1 MTRHL
6 LVTNDFPP
14 KVGGIQNYL
23 WELWR
28 RLPPDDVVVHT
39 TPYEG
44 SEAFD
49 AEQPFTVVRSTEPWL
64 LPGPHLVRRVRRLA
78 QRHEVDLVVI
88 DPALPA
94 GLIGPSLDLP
104 YAVVVHGAE
113 VAIPGRLPGL
123 KPLLRRVL
131 GSATGV
137 IAAGGYPALE
147 SERALRGRANRRAE
161 PPHTGEA
168 VARAARERSEQER
181 ETLPLDANRSH
192 LREWPLNR
200 NLAAFV
206 IPPGVDTGRFRP
218 MDDGDRGR
226 WRDRLG
232 LRPDSPTVVSVSR
245 LVPRKGM
252 DTLVRAAAILAA
264 EGRDLQVVIAGDG
277 RDRGRLGRLADRAG
291 APVRFLGRLG
301 DDEITSLVGCAD
313 VFAMLCRTRWRGL
326 EQEGFG
332 IVFLEA
338 AAAGVPQV
346 AGRSGGAHEAV
357 SDGETG
363 IVLDPATPKAAAEAI
378 GTLLDDGRLRSRMG
392 AAARHRAVTAFSYD
406 LLADQL
412 RLALDE
418 MSPR

>member
-39 TPYEG
+39 TPYAG
-44 SEAFD
+44 SAAFD
-49 AEQPFTVVRSTEPWL
+49 AEQPFTVVRSTERWL

-94 GLIGPSLDLP
+94 GLIGPRLGLP
-104 YAVVVHGAE
+104 YGVVVHGAE
-113 VAIPGRLPGL
+113 VAIPGRLPVL
-123 KPLLRRVL
+123 RPLLRRVL
-131 GSATGV
+131 DSATGV

-147 SERALRGRANRRAE
+147 SERALGR
-161 PPHTGEA
+161 H
-168 VARAARERSEQER
+168 
-181 ETLPLDANRSH
+181 
-192 LREWPLNR
+192 
-200 NLAAFV
+200 LAAFM
-206 IPPGVDTGRFRP
+206 IPPGVDTERFRP
-218 MDDGDRGR
+218 MDDPDRDR

-277 RDRGRLGRLADRAG
+277 RDRGRLERLANRVG
-291 APVRFLGRLG
+291 APVRLLGRLG
-301 DDEITSLVGCAD
+301 DDDITALVGCAD

-357 SDGETG
+357 TDGETG
-363 IVLDPATPKAAAEAI
+363 IVLDPATPKAAATAI
-378 GTLLDDGRLRSRMG
+378 GTLLHDRELRARMG

-406 LLADQL
+406 LLAGQL
-412 RLALDE
+412 RLAIEE
-418 MSPR
+418 MAGRLPQGPRR

>member
-39 TPYEG
+39 TPYAG
-44 SEAFD
+44 AAAFD
-49 AEQPFTVVRSTEPWL
+49 AEQPFTVIRSTEPWL
-64 LPGPHLVRRVRRLA
+64 LPGPHLARRVRRLA
-78 QRHEVDLVVI
+78 QRHDVELVVI

-113 VAIPGRLPGL
+113 VAIPARLPVL
-123 KPLLRRVL
+123 QPLLRKVL
-131 GSATGV
+131 GSAAGV
-137 IAAGGYPALE
+137 IAAGGYAAVE
-147 SERALRGRANRRAE
+147 CERALGR
-161 PPHTGEA
+161 
-168 VARAARERSEQER
+168 
-181 ETLPLDANRSH
+181 D
-192 LREWPLNR
+192 
-200 NLAAFV
+200 LAAFV
-206 IPPGVDTGRFRP
+206 VPPGVDTERFSP
-218 MDDGDRGR
+218 VDDQERVRRRG
-226 WRDRLG
+226 RLG
-232 LRPDSPTVVSVSR
+232 LRPGSSTVVSVSR

-252 DTLVRAAAILAA
+252 DTLVQAAAILAS

-277 RDRGRLGRLADRAG
+277 RERRRLRRLAVRAG
-291 APVRFLGRLG
+291 APVRFLGRLS
-301 DDEITSLVGCAD
+301 DDDVTALIGCAD

-363 IVLDPATPKAAAEAI
+363 IVLDPATPEAAAEAI
-378 GTLLDDGRLRSRMG
+378 GALLDDGERRARMG
-392 AAARHRAVTAFSYD
+392 AAARQRAETAFSYD
-406 LLADQL
+406 LLADRL
-412 RLALDE
+412 RAAIDE
-418 MSPR
+418 MSG

>member
-14 KVGGIQNYL
+14 KVGGVQNYL

-39 TPYEG
+39 TPHAG
-44 SEAFD
+44 ADAFD
-49 AEQPFTVVRSTEPWL
+49 AEQPFRVVRSTEPWL

-78 QRHEVDLVVI
+78 QRHEAGLVVI

-94 GLIGPSLDLP
+94 GMIGPSLDLP

-123 KPLLRRVL
+123 RPLLRRVL
-131 GSATGV
+131 GSAAGV
-137 IAAGGYPALE
+137 VAAGGYPALE
-147 SERALRGRANRRAE
+147 SERALGR
-161 PPHTGEA
+161 P
-168 VARAARERSEQER
+168 
-181 ETLPLDANRSH
+181 
-192 LREWPLNR
+192 
-200 NLAAFV
+200 LAAFV
-206 IPPGVDTGRFRP
+206 IPPGVDTERFSP
-218 MDDGDRGR
+218 MDDWDRARGR
-226 WRDRLG
+226 GRLG

-264 EGRDLQVVIAGDG
+264 GGRDLQVVIAGDG
-277 RDRGRLGRLADRAG
+277 RDRGRLERLAARVG
-291 APVRFLGRLG
+291 APVSFPGRLG
-301 DDEITSLVGCAD
+301 GAQLAALVGCAD

-363 IVLDPATPKAAAEAI
+363 IVLDPATPQAAATAI
-378 GTLLDDGRLRSRMG
+378 GTLLDDGERRRAMG
-392 AAARHRAVTAFSYD
+392 AAARQRAVTAFSYD
-406 LLADQL
+406 LLADRL
-412 RLALDE
+412 RLAIE
-418 MSPR
+418 EIAGRSP

>member
-23 WELWR
+23 WEMWR

-39 TPYEG
+39 TPYAG
-44 SEAFD
+44 AAAFD
-49 AEQPFTVVRSTEPWL
+49 AEQPFTVIRSTEPWL

-78 QRHEVDLVVI
+78 QRHDVDLVVI

-113 VAIPGRLPGL
+113 VAIPARLPGL
-123 KPLLRRVL
+123 RPLLRRVL
-131 GSATGV
+131 GSAAGV
-137 IAAGGYPALE
+137 IAAGGYAAAE
-147 SERALRGRANRRAE
+147 CERALGR
-161 PPHTGEA
+161 
-168 VARAARERSEQER
+168 
-181 ETLPLDANRSH
+181 D
-192 LREWPLNR
+192 
-200 NLAAFV
+200 LAAFV
-206 IPPGVDTGRFRP
+206 VPPGVDTERFSP
-218 MDDGDRGR
+218 VGDQERVRRRGQ
-226 WRDRLG
+226 LG
-232 LRPDSPTVVSVSR
+232 LRPGSSTVVSVSR

-252 DTLVRAAAILAA
+252 DTLVQAAAILAA
-264 EGRDLQVVIAGDG
+264 EGRDLQVAIAGDG
-277 RDRGRLGRLADRAG
+277 RERRRLRRLAVRAG
-291 APVRFLGRLG
+291 APVRFLGRLS
-301 DDEITSLVGCAD
+301 DDDVAALIGCAD

-338 AAAGVPQV
+338 ASAGVPQV

-363 IVLDPATPKAAAEAI
+363 IVLDPATPQAAAEAI
-378 GTLLDDGRLRSRMG
+378 GALLDDGERRSRMG
-392 AAARHRAVTAFSYD
+392 AAARQRAETAFSYD
-406 LLADQL
+406 LLADRL
-412 RLALDE
+412 RTAIDQ
-418 MSPR
+418 MSG

>member
-39 TPYEG
+39 TPYAG
-44 SEAFD
+44 SAAFD
-49 AEQPFTVVRSTEPWL
+49 AEQPFTVVRSTERWL

-94 GLIGPSLDLP
+94 GLIGPRLGLP
-104 YAVVVHGAE
+104 YGVVVHGAE
-113 VAIPGRLPGL
+113 VAIPGRLPVL
-123 KPLLRRVL
+123 RPLLRRVL
-131 GSATGV
+131 DSATGV

-147 SERALRGRANRRAE
+147 SERALGR
-161 PPHTGEA
+161 H
-168 VARAARERSEQER
+168 
-181 ETLPLDANRSH
+181 
-192 LREWPLNR
+192 
-200 NLAAFV
+200 LAAFM
-206 IPPGVDTGRFRP
+206 IPPGVDTERFRP
-218 MDDGDRGR
+218 MDDPDRDR

-277 RDRGRLGRLADRAG
+277 RDRGRLERLANRVG
-291 APVRFLGRLG
+291 APVRLLGRLG
-301 DDEITSLVGCAD
+301 DDDITALVGCAD

-357 SDGETG
+357 TDGETG
-363 IVLDPATPKAAAEAI
+363 IVLDPATPKAAATAI
-378 GTLLDDGRLRSRMG
+378 GTLLHDRELRARMG

-412 RLALDE
+412 RLAIEE
-418 MSPR
+418 MAGRLPQGPRR

>member
-6 LVTNDFPP
+6 LVANDFPP

-28 RLPPDDVVVHT
+28 RLPPDDVVVYT
-39 TPYEG
+39 TPYAG
-44 SEAFD
+44 SAAFD
-49 AEQPFTVVRSTEPWL
+49 AEQPFTVIRSTEPWL

-78 QRHEVDLVVI
+78 QRHDVEVVVI

-94 GLIGPSLDLP
+94 GLIGPRLDLP

-113 VAIPGRLPGL
+113 VAIPGRLPL
-123 KPLLRRVL
+123 LQPLLRRVL
-131 GSATGV
+131 DSAAGV
-137 IAAGGYPALE
+137 IAAGGYPSLE
-147 SERALRGRANRRAE
+147 CERAAGR
-161 PPHTGEA
+161 H
-168 VARAARERSEQER
+168 
-181 ETLPLDANRSH
+181 
-192 LREWPLNR
+192 
-200 NLAAFV
+200 LAAFV
-206 IPPGVDTGRFRP
+206 IPPGVDTERFSP
-218 MDDGDRGR
+218 LGDRERARARG
-226 WRDRLG
+226 RLG
-232 LRPDSPTVVSVSR
+232 LRPHSPTVVSVSR

-277 RDRGRLGRLADRAG
+277 RERGRLRRLSARVG

-301 DDEITSLVGCAD
+301 DDDVTAAVGCAD
-313 VFAMLCRTRWRGL
+313 VFTMLCRTRWRGL

-363 IVLDPATPKAAAEAI
+363 VVLDPATPDGAAAAI
-378 GTLLDDGRLRSRMG
+378 GALLDDRGLRSRMG
-392 AAARHRAVTAFSYD
+392 AAARQRAATAFSYD
-406 LLADQL
+406 LLADRL
-412 RLALDE
+412 RLAIE
-418 MSPR
+418 EISGRSP

>member
-28 RLPPDDVVVHT
+28 RLPPEDVVVHT
-39 TPYEG
+39 TPYAG
-44 SEAFD
+44 SAAFD

-64 LPGPHLVRRVRRLA
+64 LPGPHLARRVRRLA
-78 QRHEVDLVVI
+78 ERHDVDLVVI

-94 GLIGPSLDLP
+94 GLIGPGLGLP

-123 KPLLRRVL
+123 QRLLRRVL
-131 GSATGV
+131 DSAAGV

-147 SERALRGRANRRAE
+147 CERALSR
-161 PPHTGEA
+161 H
-168 VARAARERSEQER
+168 V
-181 ETLPLDANRSH
+181 
-192 LREWPLNR
+192 
-200 NLAAFV
+200 AAFV
-206 IPPGVDTGRFRP
+206 IPPGVDTERFSP
-218 MDDGDRGR
+218 VGDQERVGLRG
-226 WRDRLG
+226 RLG
-232 LRPDSPTVVSVSR
+232 LRPDRSTVVSVSR

-252 DTLVRAAAILAA
+252 DTLVRAAAVLAA
-264 EGRDLQVVIAGDG
+264 QGRDLQVVIAGDG
-277 RDRGRLGRLADRAG
+277 RERGRLNRLAARTG
-291 APVRFLGRLG
+291 APVRLLGRL
-301 DDEITSLVGCAD
+301 DDDDVTALVGCAD
-313 VFAMLCRTRWRGL
+313 VFAMLCRTRLGGL

-357 SDGETG
+357 SNGETG
-363 IVLDPATPKAAAEAI
+363 IVLDPATPEAAATAI
-378 GTLLDDGRLRSRMG
+378 GSLLDDGERRARMG
-392 AAARHRAVTAFSYD
+392 AAARQRAVTTFSYD
-406 LLADQL
+406 LLADRL
-412 RLALDE
+412 RLAIE
-418 MSPR
+418 EISRGSPRRPADRAVYRKHE

>member
-39 TPYEG
+39 TPYAG
-44 SEAFD
+44 AAAFD
-49 AEQPFTVVRSTEPWL
+49 AEQPFTVIRSTEPWL
-64 LPGPHLVRRVRRLA
+64 LPGPHLARRVRRLA
-78 QRHEVDLVVI
+78 QRHDVELVVI

-113 VAIPGRLPGL
+113 VAIPARLPGL
-123 KPLLRRVL
+123 RPLLRRVL
-131 GSATGV
+131 GSAAGV
-137 IAAGGYPALE
+137 IAAGGYAAAE
-147 SERALRGRANRRAE
+147 CERALGR
-161 PPHTGEA
+161 
-168 VARAARERSEQER
+168 
-181 ETLPLDANRSH
+181 D
-192 LREWPLNR
+192 
-200 NLAAFV
+200 LAAFV
-206 IPPGVDTGRFRP
+206 VPPGVDTERFSP
-218 MDDGDRGR
+218 VGDQERVR
-226 WRDRLG
+226 RRSQLG
-232 LRPDSPTVVSVSR
+232 LRPGSSTVVSVSR

-252 DTLVRAAAILAA
+252 DTLVQAAAILAA

-277 RDRGRLGRLADRAG
+277 RERRRLRRLTVRAG
-291 APVRFLGRLG
+291 APVRFLGRLS
-301 DDEITSLVGCAD
+301 DDDVAALIGCAD

-363 IVLDPATPKAAAEAI
+363 IVLDPATPQAAAEAI
-378 GTLLDDGRLRSRMG
+378 GALLDDGERRSRMG
-392 AAARHRAVTAFSYD
+392 AAARQRAETAFSYD
-406 LLADQL
+406 LLADRL
-412 RLALDE
+412 RTAIDA
-418 MSPR
+418 MSK

>member
-28 RLPPDDVVVHT
+28 RLPPEDVVVHT

-44 SEAFD
+44 ADAFD
-49 AEQPFTVVRSTEPWL
+49 AAQPFAVTRSREPWL

-78 QRHEVDLVVI
+78 RSHAVDLVVI

-94 GLIGPSLDLP
+94 GLIGPHLDLP
-104 YAVVVHGAE
+104 YSVIVHGAE
-113 VAIPGRLPGL
+113 VAIPARLPGTRR
-123 KPLLRRVL
+123 LLRRVL
-131 GSATGV
+131 DGAVGV
-137 IAAGGYPALE
+137 IAAGGY
-147 SERALRGRANRRAE
+147 
-161 PPHTGEA
+161 
-168 VARAARERSEQER
+168 AARECELALRR
-181 ETLPLDANRSH
+181 PLP
-192 LREWPLNR
+192 
-200 NLAAFV
+200 AFL
-206 IPPGVDTGRFRP
+206 IPPGVDTDRFKPQTATERVEA
-218 MDDGDRGR
+218 RR
-226 WRDRLG
+226 RLG
-232 LRPDSPTVVSVSR
+232 LQIEAPTVVSVSR

-252 DTLVRAAAILAA
+252 DTLVRSAALLAGVH
-264 EGRDLQVVIAGDG
+264 EDLQVVIAGRG
-277 RDRGRLGRLADRAG
+277 RDRRRLNRLAASLRVPVRLPGRLR
-291 APVRFLGRLG
+291 
-301 DDEITSLVGCAD
+301 DDDLVALYGCAD

-363 IVLDPATPKAAAEAI
+363 IVLDPATPHNAAEAI
-378 GTLLDDGRLRSRMG
+378 GALLDAPARRREMG
-392 AAARHRAVTAFSYD
+392 EAARRRAEAEFSYD
-406 LLADQL
+406 ALAGQL
-412 RLALDE
+412 SRALHNMVRQQSSD
-418 MSPR
+418 

>member
-39 TPYEG
+39 TPYAG
-44 SEAFD
+44 AAAFD
-49 AEQPFTVVRSTEPWL
+49 AEQPFTVIRSTEPWL

-78 QRHEVDLVVI
+78 QRHDVDLVVI

-113 VAIPGRLPGL
+113 VAIPARLPGL
-123 KPLLRRVL
+123 RPLLRRVL
-131 GSATGV
+131 GSAAGV
-137 IAAGGYPALE
+137 IAAGGYAAAE
-147 SERALRGRANRRAE
+147 CERALGR
-161 PPHTGEA
+161 
-168 VARAARERSEQER
+168 
-181 ETLPLDANRSH
+181 D
-192 LREWPLNR
+192 
-200 NLAAFV
+200 LAAFV
-206 IPPGVDTGRFRP
+206 VPPGVATERFSP
-218 MDDGDRGR
+218 VGDQERVRRRGQ
-226 WRDRLG
+226 LG
-232 LRPDSPTVVSVSR
+232 LRPGSSTVVSVSR

-252 DTLVRAAAILAA
+252 DTLVQAAAILAA

-277 RDRGRLGRLADRAG
+277 RERRRLRRLAVRAG
-291 APVRFLGRLG
+291 APVRFLGRLS
-301 DDEITSLVGCAD
+301 DDDVAALIGCAD

-363 IVLDPATPKAAAEAI
+363 IVLDPATPQAAAEAI
-378 GTLLDDGRLRSRMG
+378 GALLDDGERRSRMG
-392 AAARHRAVTAFSYD
+392 AAARQRAETAFSYD
-406 LLADQL
+406 LLADRL
-412 RLALDE
+412 RTAIDE
-418 MSPR
+418 MSG